1 MRVSCQ
7 VTGSRPAVSAVATIL
22 FPFITSAPT
31 LGDPDGESL
40 PLLLESA

>member
-7 VTGSRPAVSAVATIL
+7 VTGSRPAVLAVATIL
-22 FPFITSAPT
+22 FPFITSAPA